1 MVEIIPKPVK
11 KGPLAGDIFLYASV
25 TFLILAAALYFLSG
39 YALKERKQ
47 FLDGQETK
55 LTQMKTQEMQKIERE
70 VFYYKSK
77 IDSFSFLLGQHTAC
91 SNLFLLLEETTHP
104 QIWFSKLDLDV
115 GKSSVVLSGQGEKNS
130 LGQQLMI
137 FSQDERL
144 SASQLTSI
152 KPEKG
157 EVVSFEIT
165 LFPRPEIF
173 KFLK

>member
-11 KGPLAGDIFLYASV
+11 KGPIAEDIFLYVSV
-25 TFLILAAALYFLSG
+25 IFLILAAALYFLSS
-39 YALKERKQ
+39 YVLKERQQ
-47 FLDGQETK
+47 FLNGQETK
-55 LTQMKTQEMQKIERE
+55 LAQMKTSEIQEIERGI
-70 VFYYKSK
+70 FYYKSK
-77 IDSFSFLLGQHTAC
+77 IDAFSLLLSQHIAC

-104 QIWFSKLDLDV
+104 QVWFSGLALDV
-115 GKSSVVLSGQGEKNS
+115 GKGSVVLSGQGEKNS

-144 SASQLTSI
+144 LASQLTSI

-157 EVVSFEIT
+157 EVVIFEIT
-165 LFPRPEIF
+165 LFPKPEIF